1 MIVDTYGVPN
11 YKEVNP
17 AVFACVTFP
26 FLFGVMFGDIM
37 HGGLLLGFALYLYW
51 VGRENSPVAAMWD
64 IKHFLLLMGF
74 FSTFC
79 GFCYN
84 DYSSVPLYL
93 FGESCYVIDMEEHTA
108 TQKPGCVYPIG
119 VDPIW
124 YLSAQEL
131 TFMNS
136 IKMKIAVIFG
146 VWQMSLGIIL
156 RGCNNAYHRQYIDFF
171 FEFLPQITILLC
183 LFGYMDLLIVI
194 KWLTNWEGRT
204 AYAPSVISTMVDMFL
219 NGGNPTMET
228 DLPIIGSKA

>member
-93 FGESCYVIDMEEHTA
+93 FGESCYVIDMKEHTA

-156 RGCNNAYHRQYIDFF
+156 RGCNNAYHRQWIDFF

-183 LFGYMDLLIVI
+183 LFGYMDLLIVM

-204 AYAPSVISTMVDMFL
+204 ANAPSVISTMVDMFL
-219 NGGNPTMET
+219 NGGNPTLPT
-228 DLPIIGSKA
+228 DEPIFATMK